1 MNRIPFLRS
10 AAIAL
15 ALCAAAASPSLAQT
29 EIVQPT
35 NPDADSLADQ
45 IRALATNP
53 RDIHALLAAGDLSAR
68 LGDTA
73 AALAF
78 FARAEAVEPG
88 NPRILAGRASALV
101 RMERPGEALSLFRAA
116 EAAGLSPSRYASD
129 RGFAYDLLGA
139 PHLAQRDY
147 RLALQMRNDDETE
160 RRFALSLGITGKVE
174 EAMAHIDVLL
184 RKSDRAAW
192 RARAFILAMNG
203 DIPGAER
210 IAARM
215 LPGSMG
221 AGLSPFFRRL
231 AVMSV
236 TDRAFAVHFG
246 EVSSSPARVADAR
259 MAPAFQPYVPEPKPV
274 ELAQLPP
281 APPPAAAAPNARDKG
296 RRSRDRRRDR
306 LAPRPTPTP
315 APPPVQVAMA
325 NPLPQAPAYVAP
337 PPAPIVQP
345 LPTPTPAPV
354 RSSAPVRFTGRPAT
368 SQPVQT
374 ASNAPIPAPPRGG
387 PVAPAPA
394 PTAGFDLAGPTPA
407 PALRRSEP
415 LPLPAQAR
423 VGQEDDVLASIV
435 RNISIPASEL
445 EVVNTPAA
453 IPAPAP
459 EPVRVAEA
467 APAVAKPAPKPV
479 VKPEPKASAAEGKA
493 AAKVSS
499 KKPEPKKPD
508 PKKQDPS
515 RIWVQVAGG
524 ANEATLPATWK
535 KLAKQAPAAFKG
547 KSAWTTPLRATNR
560 LLAGPFKNSAEAQGF
575 VNQLKKEDMSAF
587 VFTSEAGQKIT
598 KLAVQ

>member
-1 MNRIPFLRS
+1 MNRIHLFRS
-10 AAIAL
+10 ATVAL
-15 ALCAAAASPSLAQT
+15 ALCAAAATSPAFAQT
-29 EIVQPT
+29 EIVQAT

-53 RDIHALLAAGDLSAR
+53 RDIHALLAAGELSAR
-68 LGDTA
+68 LGDTS

-116 EAAGLSPSRYASD
+116 EAAGVPPSRYASD

-147 RLALQMRNDDETE
+147 RVALQMRNDDETE

-221 AGLSPFFRRL
+221 AWLSPFFRRL

-281 APPPAAAAPNARDKG
+281 APQPAATASNARDKG
-296 RRSRDRRRDR
+296 RRSRDRRREQV
-306 LAPRPTPTP
+306 APRATPTP
-315 APPPVQVAMA
+315 APASVQVAMA

-345 LPTPTPAPV
+345 LPTSVPSPA
-354 RSSAPVRFTGRPAT
+354 RNSAPVRFTGRPAT

-387 PVAPAPA
+387 PVTTAPIPAPS
-394 PTAGFDLAGPTPA
+394 AGFDLAGPTPT
-407 PALRRSEP
+407 PAQRRSET

-423 VGQEDDVLASIV
+423 IGQEDDVLASIV

-445 EVVNTPAA
+445 EVVNTPVAA
-453 IPAPAP
+453 PAPAP
-459 EPVRVAEA
+459 EPLGRHHQHHDQ
-467 APAVAKPAPKPV
+467 P
-479 VKPEPKASAAEGKA
+479 
-493 AAKVSS
+493 
-499 KKPEPKKPD
+499 
-508 PKKQDPS
+508 
-515 RIWVQVAGG
+515 
-524 ANEATLPATWK
+524 
-535 KLAKQAPAAFKG
+535 
-547 KSAWTTPLRATNR
+547 R
-560 LLAGPFKNSAEAQGF
+560 L
-575 VNQLKKEDMSAF
+575 
-587 VFTSEAGQKIT
+587 
-598 KLAVQ
+598 